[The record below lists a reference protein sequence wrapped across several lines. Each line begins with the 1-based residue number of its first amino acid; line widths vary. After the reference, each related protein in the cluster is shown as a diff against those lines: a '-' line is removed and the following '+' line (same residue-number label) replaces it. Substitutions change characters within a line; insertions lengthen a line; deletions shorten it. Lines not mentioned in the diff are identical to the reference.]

1 MINGLN
7 FRGELPGIDSRLLPE
22 NNAEKAV
29 NCEFKYNTL
38 RAFQGLEPVSA
49 NLTPLTPKSIY
60 LYEDQHWF
68 SFSRDTFIVK
78 SPVEQ
83 DEFRRIYFTNSE
95 GAQVTSN
102 LIALGT
108 GVLPELAY
116 TLGVPQPAPV
126 IVNAVIDSGGD
137 PEDFSDDESRFYTM
151 TYVTEYGE
159 EGAAAEAS
167 NLATLRS
174 PDDTVDITL
183 PNLTT
188 NTSNIVAKRIYRTSG
203 STNQFFFVAEVPLST
218 TTFIDNIPGDQLGD
232 DALET
237 ANFFPP
243 PDGMTGLTLM
253 ANGIAAGYVGNQIS
267 FSEPFQLHAYPPEY
281 SRSTEYDIVGIAAT
295 RTSLVVGTEGNPYVF
310 TGVSPDS
317 MTEDRL
323 PLQQA
328 CVSAQSMVAIGDIV
342 IYASS
347 DGLVGISPG
356 GAQLITES
364 ILSKQAWAEFQ
375 PETIRAYHYEGKYI
389 GFYGDIG
396 GFVFD
401 LRNND
406 FVRLDFYASAGYSDT
421 RTDTLYLVVDGN
433 LFAWDSATETLNY
446 VFKSRVFEGANR
458 RERYLRVI
466 GDDTHNV
473 NVKVWVDGRLILNKR
488 GLQDNHIVIPPT
500 RGYRWQYELSGK
512 SQIVNALFTDTRRQL

>member
-1 MINGLN
+1 MIRGAD
-7 FRGELPGIDSRLLPE
+7 FKGELPGIDSRLLPE
-22 NNAEKAV
+22 NNAERAV

-60 LYEDQHWF
+60 LYENQHWF

-108 GVLPELAY
+108 GVMPELAY
-116 TLGVPQPAPV
+116 SLGVPQPAAV
-126 IVNAVIDSGGD
+126 IVNSVIDSGGD
-137 PEDFSDDESRFYTM
+137 PDDFSDDETRFYTM

-167 NLATLRS
+167 NSATLRS
-174 PDDTVDITL
+174 PNDTVDITL

-188 NTSNIVAKRIYRTSG
+188 NTSNVVAKRIYRTSG
-203 STNQFFFVAEVPLST
+203 STGEFFFVAEVPLST
-218 TTFIDNIPGDQLGD
+218 TTFIDNVPGDQLGEVL
-232 DALET
+232 AT

-243 PDGMTGLTLM
+243 PEFMTGLTLM
-253 ANGIAAGYVGNQIS
+253 ANGIAAGYVGNQIA

-342 IYASS
+342 IYASP
-347 DGLVGISPG
+347 DGLVGVSPG
-356 GAQLITES
+356 GARLITET

-389 GFYGDIG
+389 AFYGDVG

-433 LFAWDSATETLNY
+433 LFAWDSANETLNY
-446 VFKSRVFEGANR
+446 VWRSKRFEGSNR
-458 RERYLRVI
+458 RELYLRVI
-466 GDDTHNV
+466 ADNLNLV
-473 NVKVWVDGRLILNKR
+473 NIKIWVDDRLILNQR
-488 GLQDNHIVIPPT
+488 GLPDSPIRIPPV
-500 RGYRWQYELSGK
+500 RGRAWQYELSGK
-512 SQIVNALFTDTRRQL
+512 TQITDIVMTDNVQQL